1 MKRTALTACSLAL
14 FALNSAAS
22 PSIITI
28 RDIAIDGL
36 QPVDPT
42 FSPGTGTASLTLNTD
57 TRFVEISGT
66 FDGLSSTVIG
76 AHLHGP
82 ADFGEF
88 SPRVI
93 LQIDFLGDTS
103 GSFSAARTLS
113 PTNIEY
119 ILESLSYIN
128 LHTNNHPSGEIRG
141 QVVVPSPGTAGL
153 FMILPA
159 IASRRSRR

>member
-1 MKRTALTACSLAL
+1 MKYSTLVTLAVAPL
-14 FALNSAAS
+14 AVATVAQG
-22 PSIITI
+22 SIVTI

-42 FSPGTGTASLTLNTD
+42 FSTGTGNATVVINTD

-66 FDGLSSTVIG
+66 FEGLTSTVIG

-93 LQIDFLGDTS
+93 LPLEFVGDTS
-103 GSFSAARTLS
+103 GSFSAARTVS
-113 PTNIEY
+113 PTNLGY
-119 ILESLSYIN
+119 ILDSLSYIN
-128 LHTNNHPSGEIRG
+128 IHTNNHPSGEIRG
-141 QVVVPSPGTAGL
+141 QVVVPSPGSAGL
-153 FMILPA
+153 LLLLPA
-159 IASRRSRR
+159 FATRRSRR